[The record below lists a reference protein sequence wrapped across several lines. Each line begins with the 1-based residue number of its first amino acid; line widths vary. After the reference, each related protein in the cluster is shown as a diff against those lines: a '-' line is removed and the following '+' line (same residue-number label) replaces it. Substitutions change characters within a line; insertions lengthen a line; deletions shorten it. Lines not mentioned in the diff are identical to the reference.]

1 VKIAYLYDKPEWALH
16 NVGRLLQPH
25 FEQAGHTFELLEAGE
40 YYRSPVKCDV
50 LYLSFSF
57 LFRGGFEY
65 RKYTGEIV
73 CTLHDPFEVSNF
85 TNTFDWVRLPLKPI
99 SPRVFDRVSVISRQ
113 MFDVLRSRLQLDH
126 LFLTPTFP
134 HDRVAAQT
142 PKTSGESPIFF
153 SATNAPRYYSVKEV
167 LGRARYLDVFLRDER
182 KQLSP
187 RQLTSA
193 LIRTHRKNIPWLDRI
208 ARTVTAAGGR
218 TDFRHSYPSG
228 TMPSREAYLRS
239 LGAADVYVCTSY
251 MEGGPLTVMEAVQA
265 GLAVLTTPVG
275 QVSDWVVDGYNG
287 FISDDLKELRKRAE
301 QYCRGEHLREHQAG
315 SRALAAGKEF
325 DPDPWLKFV
334 LG

>member
-1 VKIAYLYDKPEWALH
+1 VKIVYLYDKPEWALH

-25 FEQAGHTFELLEAGE
+25 FEQAGHTFQLLEAGE

-65 RKYTGEIV
+65 RNYAGDLV
-73 CTLHDPFEVSNF
+73 CTIHDPFEVSNF
-85 TNTFDWVRLPLKPI
+85 TNTFDWVSLPLKPI
-99 SPRVFDRVSVISRQ
+99 SPRVFDRLSVISGQ
-113 MFDVLRSRLQLDH
+113 MFDVLRSRLQLEN

-134 HDRVAAQT
+134 HDRIAPGPPRRSAGPPT
-142 PKTSGESPIFF
+142 FF

-182 KQLSP
+182 KRLSA

-193 LIRTHRKNIPWLDRI
+193 LIRTHRKNIPWLDQV
-208 ARTVTAAGGR
+208 ARTVKAAGGR
-218 TDFRHSYPSG
+218 TDFRHSYPAG
-228 TMPSREAYLRS
+228 TIPSRESYLRS
-239 LGAADVYVCTSY
+239 LSAADVYVCTSY

-287 FISDDLKELRKRAE
+287 FISDDLGELQKRAE
-301 QYCRGEHLREHQAG
+301 QYCRGELLRDHQAA
-315 SRALAAGKEF
+315 SRAIAARKEF
-325 DPDPWLKFV
+325 DVEPWLRFV